1 MMESKILLVDDHNL
15 FRQGLR
21 SLLERI
27 PGVQIAG
34 EAENGKEAVALCEK
48 LKPDIVIMDITMPDL
63 NGVDATRRIV
73 ASCPGTRVLVLSM
86 YSSRRFIEDTVKAG
100 ASGYLLKSCDFNE
113 LSSAIAAI
121 RANHA
126 YLSPAVA
133 SVLMKAV
140 GDSKDNAASDS
151 PLTTREREV
160 LLCLAGGK
168 TPKEIALQ
176 LNVSHNT
183 VQTHRRN
190 IMEKLGIFRMAD
202 LVKYAI
208 REGFLPPG
216 E

>member
-1 MMESKILLVDDHNL
+1 MESRILLVDDHKL

-34 EAENGKEAVALCEK
+34 EAENGKEAVALCER
-48 LKPDIVIMDITMPDL
+48 LRPDIVIMDVTMPDL
-63 NGVDATRRIV
+63 NGVEATRRIV

-86 YSSRRFIEDTVKAG
+86 YSSKRFVEDMVKAG
-100 ASGYLLKSCDFNE
+100 ASGYLLKTCDFNE

-121 RANHA
+121 RASHA

-133 SVLMKAV
+133 SVLMQAV
-140 GDSKDNAASDS
+140 GSSKDGSISDVQFT
-151 PLTTREREV
+151 PREREV
-160 LLCLAGGK
+160 LLCLAEGK

-176 LNVSHNT
+176 LNISHNT

-190 IMEKLGIFRMAD
+190 VMEKLGVDRMAD
-202 LVKYAI
+202 LIKYAI
-208 REGFLPPG
+208 REGLLSP
-216 E
+216 EKC